1 MSRGMKVC
9 GPDGRE
15 QYRVVDPQGKLDKFM
30 QTVLEGA
37 CGEYA
42 LVADDR
48 MIGQFGRRD
57 RNEEPKTAR
66 KGLLGKF
73 LKGLSKAFSRDWCVE
88 LEDEGKVI
96 EDHRPLLAGMILMQE
111 QTIKNDQAT

>member
-1 MSRGMKVC
+1 VC

-15 QYRVVDPQGKLDKFM
+15 QYRVINPRGKLDKFM
-30 QTVLEGA
+30 EAVLEGA

-42 LVADDR
+42 LVADDE

-57 RNEEPKTAR
+57 RTEEPTTAR
-66 KGLLGKF
+66 KGLLGII
-73 LKGLSKAFSRDWCVE
+73 LKGLAKVFLRDWCVE

-96 EDHRPLLAGMILMQE
+96 DDHRPLLAAMILMLE
-111 QTIKNDQAT
+111 QTIANDQAT